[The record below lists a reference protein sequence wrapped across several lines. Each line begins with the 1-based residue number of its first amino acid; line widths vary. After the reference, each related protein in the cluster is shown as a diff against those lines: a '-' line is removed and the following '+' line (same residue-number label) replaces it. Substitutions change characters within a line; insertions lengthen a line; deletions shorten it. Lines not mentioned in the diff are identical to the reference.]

1 MAERLFLVCY
11 RSCRDDAS
19 PSDRANATVEYV
31 VERSVGAAC
40 YELLRKLDQSFH
52 AYDDAEVWNGLASLV
67 SGASCFERWDGSN
80 EFYFKVW
87 AVHDVQLVP
96 YAMKVTLTRLVGEA
110 HLNWEDRK
118 LGGEY
123 TFIVNAA
130 NVEHAKSLALDE
142 FHVNVPVNV
151 LDDFEIDV
159 DQCGE

>member
-1 MAERLFLVCY
+1 MAEKLFLVCY

-19 PSDRANATVEYV
+19 PADRANATVEYV
-31 VERSVGAAC
+31 VERSVGEAC

-52 AYDDAEVWNGLASLV
+52 AYEDADVWDGLAALV
-67 SGASCFERWDGSN
+67 HGAVGFECESD
-80 EFYFKVW
+80 EADYFKLWV
-87 AVHDVQLVP
+87 VHDAQLVP

-130 NVEHAKSLALDE
+130 NVEHAQSLALDE
-142 FHVNVPVNV
+142 FHDNVPVNV

-159 DQCGE
+159 EQCDV